1 MTFRL
6 APLAAAALLAVLP
19 LTTGC
24 KTVKEAYA
32 DTILTG
38 DTITYEQYLQF
49 DVESKTRYTVDMV
62 IARLGKP
69 ARVSDRDGKRRK
81 VTYNAFSMA
90 DELKTAEFFFSD
102 EEILLKKELW

>member
-1 MTFRL
+1 MSVRFV
-6 APLAAAALLAVLP
+6 PLAAAALLAVLP

-49 DVESKTRYTVDMV
+49 DVESETKYTVDMV

-81 VTYNAFSMA
+81 VTYHAFSMA
-90 DELKTAEFFFSD
+90 DELKTAEFFFD
-102 EEILLKKELW
+102 AGEVLIKKELW